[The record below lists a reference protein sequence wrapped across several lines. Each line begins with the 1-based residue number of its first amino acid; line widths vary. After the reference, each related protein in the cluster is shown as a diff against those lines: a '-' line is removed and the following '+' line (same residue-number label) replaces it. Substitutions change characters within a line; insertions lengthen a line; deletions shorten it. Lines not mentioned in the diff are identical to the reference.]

1 LALNHKATTNP
12 TIDPPM
18 RKYEQ
23 LETKIE
29 RLPSL
34 IREDA
39 IKVLN
44 GDLESLVY
52 AFLWSETP
60 QGNDYWC
67 KIYEGLEPLTE
78 DDIICLERWIAV
90 SYQMGIDMADRLR
103 ELPESEG
110 IEIRDVRVSG

>member
-1 LALNHKATTNP
+1 
-12 TIDPPM
+12 M
-18 RKYEQ
+18 GKYEQ

-34 IREDA
+34 VREDA

-44 GDLESLVY
+44 GDLKSLVY
-52 AFLWSETP
+52 AFLWYQTP

-78 DDIICLERWIAV
+78 GDILHLQKWVAL
-90 SYQMGIDMADRLR
+90 SYQQSTGNQQ
-103 ELPESEG
+103 
-110 IEIRDVRVSG
+110 EINK

>member
-1 LALNHKATTNP
+1 
-12 TIDPPM
+12 M

-44 GDLESLVY
+44 GDLKSLVY

-60 QGNDYWC
+60 QGDDYWR

-78 DDIICLERWIAV
+78 DDILYLERWIAV
-90 SYQMGIDMADRLR
+90 SYQMEIDKD
-103 ELPESEG
+103 
-110 IEIRDVRVSG
+110 